1 MKKHKRSRTA
11 ISLFLAV
18 CTLFSLILP
27 VTAAEEEGL
36 SYEVIIDPQYE
47 DADSFSQDLAAVK
60 KDGKWG
66 YIDMEGNT
74 VIPFQF
80 DYAFSFSEGLAVVG
94 TLGEHPT
101 YDGATA
107 PVYFWSVLDKQG
119 NVTPLLYKEEGDT
132 EYKQAKEFVDFL
144 DSSAKVYYH
153 NGYVV
158 LGSIMSVDNYA
169 PSLVFD
175 RTGKQVY
182 LGDYWVGYCLNEGTF
197 AATEAMGGNG
207 LYLDESGK
215 PVLEFSEEAYTRPFN
230 QGLSPLAKYDVER
243 EDFVFG
249 FIDKNGKTV
258 IPFQYQDFYVRGV
271 FTTYQIFCDGIASVK
286 NLNGKWGG
294 IDKQGKTV
302 IPFEY
307 EALGTFLEGLAFACK
322 DGKYGVIDTQN
333 NVVVPF
339 EYTRITSYSNGL
351 AVAVKGG
358 RAFCIDRYGKEVPGS
373 NTISQESYFP
383 AGLESSLT
391 MTPDEI
397 ITVIENGKY
406 GFARIGYTQPLPQ
419 EGEMA
424 DWAYEEVI
432 QAIQHDLVPS
442 DLQNQYYANITRG
455 DFAIIVVQL
464 LEVVS
469 GKDIEDI
476 VLEDT
481 GKTLEELA
489 LAYPF
494 SDTNSWDVV
503 AANALGVI
511 NGRGEGI
518 FDPYSAIS
526 RQDAAALLMRMGKY
540 MGKTDVDT
548 SGETFADNASVASY
562 AQEAVAYVKALGVM
576 NGTSETTFSPFDT
589 YTRQQA
595 YMTIWR
601 LYNVMVTE

>member
-1 MKKHKRSRTA
+1 MYQKNRCHA
-11 ISLFLAV
+11 NFFSLKIAV
-18 CTLFSLILP
+18 WIFLFSLILP

-47 DADSFSQDLAAVK
+47 DAFSFSEGLAAVK

-66 YIDMEGNT
+66 YSDMEGNT

-80 DYAFSFSEGLAVVG
+80 D
-94 TLGEHPT
+94 
-101 YDGATA
+101 
-107 PVYFWSVLDKQG
+107 
-119 NVTPLLYKEEGDT
+119 
-132 EYKQAKEFVDFL
+132 
-144 DSSAKVYYH
+144 
-153 NGYVV
+153 
-158 LGSIMSVDNYA
+158 YA

-182 LGDYWVGYCLNEGTF
+182 LGAYWVGCCLNEGTF

-258 IPFQYQDFYVRGV
+258 IPF
-271 FTTYQIFCDGIASVK
+271 
-286 NLNGKWGG
+286 
-294 IDKQGKTV
+294 
-302 IPFEY
+302 EY
-307 EALGTFLEGLAFACK
+307 DALGTFLEGLAFACK

-333 NVVVPF
+333 NVVAPF

-351 AVAVKGG
+351 AVAVKDG
-358 RAFCIDRYGKEVPGS
+358 RAFCVDRYGKEVPGS
-373 NTISQESYFP
+373 DTISQESYFP

-455 DFAIIVVQL
+455 DFATIVVQL

-469 GKDIEDI
+469 GDSIEDI

>member
-1 MKKHKRSRTA
+1 M
-11 ISLFLAV
+11 
-18 CTLFSLILP
+18 FSLILP

-47 DADSFSQDLAAVK
+47 DADSFSQGLAAVK

-66 YIDMEGNT
+66 YIDMEDST

-80 DYAFSFSEGLAVVG
+80 D
-94 TLGEHPT
+94 
-101 YDGATA
+101 
-107 PVYFWSVLDKQG
+107 
-119 NVTPLLYKEEGDT
+119 
-132 EYKQAKEFVDFL
+132 
-144 DSSAKVYYH
+144 
-153 NGYVV
+153 
-158 LGSIMSVDNYA
+158 YA

-182 LGDYWVGYCLNEGTF
+182 LGAYWVGCCLNEGTF

-258 IPFQYQDFYVRGV
+258 IPF
-271 FTTYQIFCDGIASVK
+271 
-286 NLNGKWGG
+286 
-294 IDKQGKTV
+294 
-302 IPFEY
+302 EY
-307 EALGTFLEGLAFACK
+307 DALGTFLEGLAFACK
-322 DGKYGVIDTQN
+322 DGKYGGIDTQN
-333 NVVVPF
+333 NVVIPF

-351 AVAVKGG
+351 AVAVKDG
-358 RAFCIDRYGKEVPGS
+358 RAFCIDRYDKEVPGS
-373 NTISQESYFP
+373 DTISQESYFP

-406 GFARIGYTQPLPQ
+406 GFVRIGYTQPLPQ

-455 DFAIIVVQL
+455 DFATEVQ
-464 LEVVS
+464 
-469 GKDIEDI
+469 KA
-476 VLEDT
+476 T
-481 GKTLEELA
+481 H
-489 LAYPF
+489 
-494 SDTNSWDVV
+494 
-503 AANALGVI
+503 
-511 NGRGEGI
+511 R
-518 FDPYSAIS
+518 S
-526 RQDAAALLMRMGKY
+526 RL
-540 MGKTDVDT
+540 
-548 SGETFADNASVASY
+548 FAD
-562 AQEAVAYVKALGVM
+562 
-576 NGTSETTFSPFDT
+576 
-589 YTRQQA
+589 
-595 YMTIWR
+595 
-601 LYNVMVTE
+601 

>member
-1 MKKHKRSRTA
+1 MSKTLVAYFSATDTTARAAERLAKAIGADLHEIRPKVPYTKKDLNWTDPRSRSTLEMKDKSSRPEIEGRVENMDQYDTIYVGFPIWWYVA
-11 ISLFLAV
+11 PTIINTFLE
-18 CTLFSLILP
+18 SYD
-27 VTAAEEEGL
+27 L
-36 SYEVIIDPQYE
+36 S
-47 DADSFSQDLAAVK
+47 
-60 KDGKWG
+60 
-66 YIDMEGNT
+66 
-74 VIPFQF
+74 
-80 DYAFSFSEGLAVVG
+80 
-94 TLGEHPT
+94 
-101 YDGATA
+101 
-107 PVYFWSVLDKQG
+107 
-119 NVTPLLYKEEGDT
+119 
-132 EYKQAKEFVDFL
+132 
-144 DSSAKVYYH
+144 
-153 NGYVV
+153 
-158 LGSIMSVDNYA
+158 
-169 PSLVFD
+169 
-175 RTGKQVY
+175 
-182 LGDYWVGYCLNEGTF
+182 
-197 AATEAMGGNG
+197 
-207 LYLDESGK
+207 
-215 PVLEFSEEAYTRPFN
+215 
-230 QGLSPLAKYDVER
+230 
-243 EDFVFG
+243 
-249 FIDKNGKTV
+249 GKTV
-258 IPFQYQDFYVRGV
+258 IPFQYQDFYVRG
-271 FTTYQIFCDGIASVK
+271 FYTTYQIFCDGIASVK

-307 EALGTFLEGLAFACK
+307 DALGTFLEGLAFACK
-322 DGKYGVIDTQN
+322 DGKYGVINTQN

-339 EYTRITSYSNGL
+339 EHTRITSYSNGL
-351 AVAVKGG
+351 AVAVKDG

-373 NTISQESYFP
+373 DTISQESYFP

-406 GFARIGYTQPLPQ
+406 GFARIGCTQPLPQ
-419 EGEMA
+419 KGEMA

-455 DFAIIVVQL
+455 DFAAIVVQL

-469 GKDIEDI
+469 GDSIEDI

-526 RQDAAALLMRMGKY
+526 CQDAAALLMRMGKY

-576 NGTSETTFSPFDT
+576 NGISETTFSPFDT

-595 YMTIWR
+595 YITMDRLLSVLEGESAGGEMTANQIFNQCSPAVCYMEVYDAAGQAIGTGSAFAVEANWSPIT
-601 LYNVMVTE
+601 M

>member
-1 MKKHKRSRTA
+1 MKKHKRSRAA

-47 DADSFSQDLAAVK
+47 DAASFSQDLAAVK
-60 KDGKWG
+60 KNGKWG
-66 YIDMEGNT
+66 YIDTEGNT

-80 DYAFSFSEGLAVVG
+80 DYAFPFSEGLAVVG

-107 PVYFWSVLDKQG
+107 PVYFWSILDKQG

-182 LGDYWVGYCLNEGTF
+182 LGDYWVGYCLNEGAF
-197 AATEAMGGNG
+197 AVTEAMGGNG
-207 LYLDESGK
+207 LHLDESGK

-230 QGLSPLAKYDVER
+230 QGLSPLSKYDVER
-243 EDFVFG
+243 EGFVFG

-258 IPFQYQDFYVRGV
+258 IPFQYQDFYIRGIY
-271 FTTYQIFCDGIASVK
+271 TTYQIFCDGIASVK

-307 EALGTFLEGLAFACK
+307 DALGTFLEGLAFACK

-339 EYTRITSYSNGL
+339 EYTRITSYSDGL
-351 AVAVKGG
+351 AVAVKDG

-424 DWAYEEVI
+424 DWAYEEVT
-432 QAIQHDLVPS
+432 QAIQHGLVPS

-455 DFAIIVVQL
+455 DFATIVVQL

-469 GKDIEDI
+469 GDSIEDI

-589 YTRQQA
+589 YTRQQS

>member
-1 MKKHKRSRTA
+1 MYQKNRCHA
-11 ISLFLAV
+11 NFFSLKIAV
-18 CTLFSLILP
+18 WIFLFSLILP

-36 SYEVIIDPQYE
+36 SYEVIIDPQHE
-47 DADSFSQDLAAVK
+47 DADSFSQGLAAVK

-66 YIDMEGNT
+66 YIDMEDST

-80 DYAFSFSEGLAVVG
+80 DS
-94 TLGEHPT
+94 
-101 YDGATA
+101 
-107 PVYFWSVLDKQG
+107 
-119 NVTPLLYKEEGDT
+119 
-132 EYKQAKEFVDFL
+132 
-144 DSSAKVYYH
+144 
-153 NGYVV
+153 
-158 LGSIMSVDNYA
+158 A

-182 LGDYWVGYCLNEGTF
+182 LGDYWVCCCLHEGTF

-258 IPFQYQDFYVRGV
+258 IPFQYQDFYVRG
-271 FTTYQIFCDGIASVK
+271 FYTTYQIFCDGIASVK

-294 IDKQGKTV
+294 
-302 IPFEY
+302 
-307 EALGTFLEGLAFACK
+307 
-322 DGKYGVIDTQN
+322 IDTQN

-351 AVAVKGG
+351 AVAVKDG

-373 NTISQESYFP
+373 DTISQESYFP

-406 GFARIGYTQPLPQ
+406 GFARIGYTPPLPQ

-455 DFAIIVVQL
+455 DFATIVVQL
-464 LEVVS
+464 LKVVS
-469 GKDIEDI
+469 GDSIEDI

-511 NGRGEGI
+511 NGRSEGI

>member
-1 MKKHKRSRTA
+1 MYQKNRCHA
-11 ISLFLAV
+11 NFFSLKIAV
-18 CTLFSLILP
+18 WIFLFSLILP

-47 DADSFSQDLAAVK
+47 DADSFSQGLAAVK
-60 KDGKWG
+60 
-66 YIDMEGNT
+66 
-74 VIPFQF
+74 
-80 DYAFSFSEGLAVVG
+80 
-94 TLGEHPT
+94 
-101 YDGATA
+101 
-107 PVYFWSVLDKQG
+107 
-119 NVTPLLYKEEGDT
+119 
-132 EYKQAKEFVDFL
+132 
-144 DSSAKVYYH
+144 
-153 NGYVV
+153 
-158 LGSIMSVDNYA
+158 
-169 PSLVFD
+169 
-175 RTGKQVY
+175 
-182 LGDYWVGYCLNEGTF
+182 
-197 AATEAMGGNG
+197 
-207 LYLDESGK
+207 
-215 PVLEFSEEAYTRPFN
+215 
-230 QGLSPLAKYDVER
+230 
-243 EDFVFG
+243 
-249 FIDKNGKTV
+249 
-258 IPFQYQDFYVRGV
+258 
-271 FTTYQIFCDGIASVK
+271 
-286 NLNGKWGG
+286 
-294 IDKQGKTV
+294 
-302 IPFEY
+302 
-307 EALGTFLEGLAFACK
+307 K

-333 NVVVPF
+333 NVVIPF

-351 AVAVKGG
+351 AVAVKDG

-373 NTISQESYFP
+373 DTISQESYFP

-432 QAIQHDLVPS
+432 QATQHDLVPS

-455 DFAIIVVQL
+455 DFATIVVQL
-464 LEVVS
+464 LKVVS
-469 GKDIEDI
+469 GDSIEDI

-518 FDPYSAIS
+518 FDPCSAIS

-601 LYNVMVTE
+601 LYNVMVIE